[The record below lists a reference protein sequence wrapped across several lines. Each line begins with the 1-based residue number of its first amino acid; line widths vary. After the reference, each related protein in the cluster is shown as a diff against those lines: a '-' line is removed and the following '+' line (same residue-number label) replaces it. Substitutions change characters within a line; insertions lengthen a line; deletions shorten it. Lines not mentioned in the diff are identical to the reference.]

1 MNEAYTLI
9 KGSGLK
15 LTPRRREMVA
25 LFLHTQKPLS
35 PLEVQDHL
43 KLHFRQCGLP
53 GVYRNL
59 ETLADCGVLFRV
71 VGFARERSY
80 ALCCRPINEHH
91 HQHHHHIICSSCGKV
106 GQVDL
111 CEYHKGMMIEGFRL
125 VSHVVQLSGIC
136 YSCESKEKEDV
147 SCKA

>member
-9 KGSGLK
+9 RGAGLK

-25 LFLHTQKPLS
+25 LFLQTQKPLS

-80 ALCCRPINEHH
+80 ALCCRPVQEHH
-91 HQHHHHIICSSCGKV
+91 HHHHIICSSCGKV
-106 GQVDL
+106 GQVDQ
-111 CEYHKGMMIEGFRL
+111 CGYHEGMMIEGFRL

-136 YSCESKEKEDV
+136 DSCVSKEKEGF
-147 SCKA
+147 S

>member
-15 LTPRRREMVA
+15 FTPRRREMVA

-43 KLHFRQCGLP
+43 KLHFKQCGLP

>member
-9 KGSGLK
+9 KAAGLK
-15 LTPRRREMVA
+15 LTPRRQEMVA

-59 ETLADCGVLFRV
+59 ETLVDCGVLFRLA
-71 VGFARERSY
+71 GFARERSY
-80 ALCCRPINEHH
+80 ALCCRPVHEHH
-91 HQHHHHIICSSCGKV
+91 HHHHIICSSCGKV
-106 GQVDL
+106 GQVDV
-111 CEYHKGMMIEGFRL
+111 CGYHEGMMIKGFRL

-136 YSCESKEKEDV
+136 DSCVSKEKENF
-147 SCKA
+147 S

>member
-9 KGSGLK
+9 KAAGLK
-15 LTPRRREMVA
+15 LTPRRQEMVA

-59 ETLADCGVLFRV
+59 ETLVDCGVLFRLA
-71 VGFARERSY
+71 GFARERSY
-80 ALCCRPINEHH
+80 ALCCRPVHEHH
-91 HQHHHHIICSSCGKV
+91 HHHHIICSSCGKV
-106 GQVDL
+106 GQVDV
-111 CEYHKGMMIEGFRL
+111 CSYHEGMMIKGFRL

-136 YSCESKEKEDV
+136 DSCVSKEKENF
-147 SCKA
+147 S